1 MVSALSAKIAQFIY
15 SEDLIWCSVKI
26 LCNLVRLEVGS
37 TEIRICCFTFFISF
51 MISPVPEKSGSLK
64 MPEMPSAAQ
73 SVHEEVSFL

>member
-26 LCNLVRLEVGS
+26 LCKTWSGIYWNTDMLLYIFYIFHDISSSREVR
-37 TEIRICCFTFFISF
+37 FF
-51 MISPVPEKSGSLK
+51 K

-73 SVHEEVSFL
+73 SVHEEVSLL

>member
-1 MVSALSAKIAQFIY
+1 MQCKDFMQFGKTWSGIY
-15 SEDLIWCSVKI
+15 WNTDMLLYI
-26 LCNLVRLEVGS
+26 
-37 TEIRICCFTFFISF
+37 FYISF